1 MRKKAH
7 ITDQE
12 AGIKILIVNHEEPS
26 DMMREIAFYYM
37 AYIGNEIVFLK
48 DEVYDFSRKWY
59 KFANLKKARV
69 LICFSSEITGVEDEI
84 RGDIKTS
91 LVASKAKEKLIKL
104 RVILVMNAK
113 NKERTTKDPLFRGI
127 EIICPS

>member
-1 MRKKAH
+1 MRKKTH
-7 ITDQE
+7 NTDLD

-26 DMMREIAFYYM
+26 DLMRELAFYYLEYIGSEIAF
-37 AYIGNEIVFLK
+37 LK
-48 DEVYDFSRKWY
+48 DDVYNFSRKWY

-69 LICFSSEITGVEDEI
+69 LICYSSEITGIEDEI

-91 LVASKAKEKLIKL
+91 MVASKAKEKINKL